1 MRGLG
6 DIYLAMLTKVGSLVQ
21 CLRLFPCRISL
32 AVYLVS
38 ITHVPKRQ
46 DRTGWRYEPRC
57 HVSAVL
63 GGFIEHTLTWPSIV
77 LEHAE
82 SSGRWYCQ
90 NQPSMI
96 THVSLLR
103 RHFVAQF

>member
-63 GGFIEHTLTWPSIV
+63 GGFILNIH
-77 LEHAE
+77 
-82 SSGRWYCQ
+82 
-90 NQPSMI
+90 
-96 THVSLLR
+96 
-103 RHFVAQF
+103 